1 MKKIAAAA
9 LGVLMLAIPFA
20 GCRSD
25 GGLITLDVYSQL
37 ANYSGE
43 QIGFTATLLE
53 DKFGVRLNIIS
64 DEDGTYAARME
75 SGDLGDIVIW
85 ANSGTQYQEAVK
97 QGMLLDWESED
108 FYDDEGGSIL
118 ENYGQDIL
126 EYFPTALESNRQ
138 INNEMTGKNNIYG
151 IGHGMSQGDGHEA
164 FFYSWDIRWDLYAQL
179 GYPEVKDLDDYYDLL
194 VAMKEICPTDDN
206 GNPTYAF
213 SLWPD
218 WDDAMVMYIKAFASA
233 YYGYDELGM
242 GLYDTENNVFHGALE
257 ENGPYLEIL
266 EFFNRLNQ
274 AELIDPNSMTQTYD
288 QMISK
293 VTNGGTFASIFNYA
307 GYIAYNTPE
316 HLSEGKMMATLVP
329 EEASVIVYG
338 SNVYGGDRIWSIG
351 AKSQYP
357 ELAMQVINYFA
368 TPEGA
373 MSMWHGLEG
382 VHWNYAEDGGMEYTE
397 FGQLCQ
403 DDKSTLQNG
412 HTWTSP
418 DTGKTYE
425 LSGSFTDGTL
435 QINNILW
442 SFDAVNPDPRANGER
457 FNNEF
462 WTSQQGDSE
471 YSIVQDWVTYR
482 QNESDEAYGEGV
494 YTIRNRQDYL
504 EYRPVYDESGNLL
517 EDEKGYTVIPAVNYA
532 MSSKGDLT
540 TSWNAVISNI
550 KNGSW
555 QAIMAS
561 TTGQYQVYVRN
572 MITSANGN
580 GYADCIE
587 WNINEGIRKFG
598 SATENSLG

>member
-293 VTNGGTFASIFNYA
+293 VTNGGTFASIFN
-307 GYIAYNTPE
+307 
-316 HLSEGKMMATLVP
+316 LSL
-329 EEASVIVYG
+329 IH
-338 SNVYGGDRIWSIG
+338 I
-351 AKSQYP
+351 
-357 ELAMQVINYFA
+357 
-368 TPEGA
+368 
-373 MSMWHGLEG
+373 
-382 VHWNYAEDGGMEYTE
+382 
-397 FGQLCQ
+397 
-403 DDKSTLQNG
+403 
-412 HTWTSP
+412 
-418 DTGKTYE
+418 
-425 LSGSFTDGTL
+425 
-435 QINNILW
+435 
-442 SFDAVNPDPRANGER
+442 
-457 FNNEF
+457 
-462 WTSQQGDSE
+462 
-471 YSIVQDWVTYR
+471 
-482 QNESDEAYGEGV
+482 
-494 YTIRNRQDYL
+494 
-504 EYRPVYDESGNLL
+504 
-517 EDEKGYTVIPAVNYA
+517 
-532 MSSKGDLT
+532 
-540 TSWNAVISNI
+540 
-550 KNGSW
+550 
-555 QAIMAS
+555 
-561 TTGQYQVYVRN
+561 
-572 MITSANGN
+572 
-580 GYADCIE
+580 
-587 WNINEGIRKFG
+587 
-598 SATENSLG
+598 

>member
-1 MKKIAAAA
+1 
-9 LGVLMLAIPFA
+9 
-20 GCRSD
+20 
-25 GGLITLDVYSQL
+25 
-37 ANYSGE
+37 
-43 QIGFTATLLE
+43 
-53 DKFGVRLNIIS
+53 
-64 DEDGTYAARME
+64 
-75 SGDLGDIVIW
+75 
-85 ANSGTQYQEAVK
+85 
-97 QGMLLDWESED
+97 
-108 FYDDEGGSIL
+108 
-118 ENYGQDIL
+118 
-126 EYFPTALESNRQ
+126 
-138 INNEMTGKNNIYG
+138 
-151 IGHGMSQGDGHEA
+151 
-164 FFYSWDIRWDLYAQL
+164 
-179 GYPEVKDLDDYYDLL
+179 
-194 VAMKEICPTDDN
+194 
-206 GNPTYAF
+206 
-213 SLWPD
+213 
-218 WDDAMVMYIKAFASA
+218 
-233 YYGYDELGM
+233 
-242 GLYDTENNVFHGALE
+242 
-257 ENGPYLEIL
+257 
-266 EFFNRLNQ
+266 
-274 AELIDPNSMTQTYD
+274 
-288 QMISK
+288 
-293 VTNGGTFASIFNYA
+293 
-307 GYIAYNTPE
+307 
-316 HLSEGKMMATLVP
+316 MAP
-329 EEASVIVYG
+329 
-338 SNVYGGDRIWSIG
+338 
-351 AKSQYP
+351 K
-357 ELAMQVINYFA
+357 
-368 TPEGA
+368 
-373 MSMWHGLEG
+373 
-382 VHWNYAEDGGMEYTE
+382 
-397 FGQLCQ
+397 
-403 DDKSTLQNG
+403 
-412 HTWTSP
+412 TSP